1 MDTGTKFKPLVLN
14 VFEGCDG
21 KRIGRILVVLAIVL
35 SILTVPWDN
44 SYGGWQ
50 ELEDLRESVGL
61 RCLPDQIDGDQYV
74 DCNVLPKVYARVKY
88 FPAPV
93 YRGNLAPYLLKPKRL
108 IHKGFVWVSLESDEI
123 IKFRNRQ
130 WLKINSDEFIE
141 RRFLAFH
148 RPPTFRG
155 VRIDGKE
162 VTLPFI
168 WLILDT
174 TPSRVPGG
182 PIDYNAPTIKRYS
195 RFSVKRV
202 KYVDGEDWY
211 EVGKNKWINQKR
223 VALVTTHSRPQEV
236 GEGEKWIYVDLYEQT
251 LVAYEGDRP
260 VYATLI
266 SSGIK
271 RFPTVEGLFRIWLKV
286 ESKKMS
292 GEEHTQDYYY
302 LEDVPWQMYFYS
314 GYAIHSSYWH
324 DRFGIRQS
332 SGCVNVAPYDAWWLF
347 QWTEPR
353 LKDGE
358 KMVRASRKRPGTW
371 VYIVQRITPQ

>member
-1 MDTGTKFKPLVLN
+1 MDQWGRMT
-14 VFEGCDG
+14 
-21 KRIGRILVVLAIVL
+21 RILMAWAT
-35 SILTVPWDN
+35 ILLIFSFWGERAF
-44 SYGGWQ
+44 SGWQ
-50 ELEDLRESVGL
+50 EVEDLRESAGL
-61 RCLPDQIDGDQYV
+61 RCRPSHDDGDQPK
-74 DCNVLPKVYARVKY
+74 DCNVLPKIYARVKH

-93 YRGNLAPYLLKPKRL
+93 YKGDLAPYLLKPKRL
-108 IHKGFVWVSLESDEI
+108 LHKGFVWVSLESDEV
-123 IKFRNRQ
+123 IKFRGRQ
-130 WLKINSDEFIE
+130 WVKINGDEFIE
-141 RRFLAFH
+141 RSFLAFH
-148 RPPTFRG
+148 RPSTFRG
-155 VRIDGKE
+155 VKIDGKE
-162 VTLPFI
+162 VRLPFI

-174 TPSRVPGG
+174 TPSKVPGG
-182 PIDYNAPTIKRYS
+182 PVDYNASTIKRYT
-195 RFSVKRV
+195 RFPVKRV

-211 EVGKNKWINQKR
+211 EVGKYKWINQKR
-223 VALVTTHSRPQEV
+223 VALVRWYPRPQGV

-292 GEEHTQDYYY
+292 GEEHTPDYYY
-302 LEDVPWQMYFYS
+302 LEDVPWQMYFYK

-347 QWTEPR
+347 HWTDPKLR
-353 LKDGE
+353 HGE
-358 KMVRASRKRPGTW
+358 NAVRATRKDPGTW
-371 VYIVQRITPQ
+371 VYVVHRITPR